1 MKAEIKSEM
10 VIPEGVTVN
19 VADTLVTVKGPKGED
34 SREYSYPGVGIVAD
48 GGKVTLSC
56 SNDSIF
62 VAIFFLLMM
71 GCASSHML
79 EAKYSAIGIDWHG
92 PKCYG
97 ITTVESP
104 YNSSV

>member
-1 MKAEIKSEM
+1 
-10 VIPEGVTVN
+10 
-19 VADTLVTVKGPKGED
+19 
-34 SREYSYPGVGIVAD
+34 
-48 GGKVTLSC
+48 
-56 SNDSIF
+56 
-62 VAIFFLLMM
+62 MM
-71 GCASSHML
+71 GCASSYML